1 VPSWRSARPIG
12 LTTRSSNGAS
22 CDNRDV
28 TDELTPRQVAEL
40 LGVTPRTVQRWIAT
54 GRLPAARV
62 GGRRRVSRSS
72 LSVFSGEGRD
82 APPSAPA
89 GGIRTLLIAN
99 RGEVVGRVARTARR
113 LGIRTVGV
121 QTPGDLAPRGVDA
134 TLPVSSYLDG
144 AALVAAALSA
154 GADAIHPGYGFL
166 AEDPSFAESAQDA
179 GLTWVGPPAGA
190 MAAMADKAAARRRAA
205 SLGIPVVP
213 GYDGDQQDDATLA
226 AEAERVGYPLLI
238 KPTGGG
244 GGKGIHRVA
253 SAAEVVAA
261 LVAARREAQRAFAD
275 DRLMLERYLEG
286 ARHVEIQVL
295 FDRHGHGI
303 HLGERDCSAQRRNQ
317 KIVEEAPAPSVSNG
331 LRGRMAA
338 AALELARS
346 VGYEGAGTVE
356 FLALE
361 DEFFFL
367 EMNTRLQVE
376 HPVTEAVAGRDLVA
390 DQLSIAEG
398 TPLPLDQ
405 GAVRLVG
412 HAIEARVYAEDPA
425 AGFLP
430 ATGRIV
436 RLQWPDGVGIRV
448 DTGVAEGDAVTDRY
462 DPMLAKIIASGRNRA
477 EALGRLRDA
486 LGGTLILGVR
496 TNLRFLRWL
505 LRQEVVSAAEVRTD
519 TVGALTPPAAPSL
532 DEGTLRAAAD
542 QLLADGPFGEG
553 VWGGGWRANAPAA
566 VRIRVA
572 DEERRIELLP
582 LPDGSQPP
590 ELAVAGGVAYVD
602 VDGQSEELRLAM
614 PASVEE
620 AVRHAASAEGR
631 ASLVA
636 PMPGRVIAVRAA
648 EGETV
653 GEHAALVV
661 IEAMKMEH
669 AVATPIAGRVSRVLV
684 REGQQ
689 VQRGDLLA
697 EVSA

>member
-1 VPSWRSARPIG
+1 
-12 LTTRSSNGAS
+12 
-22 CDNRDV
+22 V

-54 GRLPAARV
+54 GRLPALRV

-72 LSVFSGEGRD
+72 LSAFAGEGPD
-82 APPSAPA
+82 APLSAPA
-89 GGIRTLLIAN
+89 GRIRTLLIAN
-99 RGEVVGRVARTARR
+99 RGEVVARVARTARR
-113 LGIRTVGV
+113 LGIRTAGV
-121 QTPGDLAPRGVDA
+121 QAPDDRVPRGVDA
-134 TLPVSSYLDG
+134 TLAVGSYLDG
-144 AALVAAALSA
+144 AALIAAALSA
-154 GADAIHPGYGFL
+154 AADAVHPGYGFL
-166 AEDPSFAESAQDA
+166 AEDPSFAEAVKRA
-179 GLTWVGPPAGA
+179 GLIWVGPPAGA

-226 AEAERVGYPLLI
+226 AEAKRVGYPLLI

-253 SAAEVVAA
+253 SAAELVDA

-275 DRLMLERYLEG
+275 DRLMLERYLDG
-286 ARHVEIQVL
+286 ARHIEIQVL

-317 KIVEEAPAPSVSNG
+317 KIVEESPAPSVSDA
-331 LRGRMAA
+331 LRARMAA
-338 AALELARS
+338 AALQLAGS

-356 FLALE
+356 FLALD

-390 DQLSIAEG
+390 DQLSVAEG
-398 TPLPLDQ
+398 TPLPLQQD
-405 GAVRLVG
+405 AVRLAG
-412 HAIEARVYAEDPA
+412 HAIEARVYAEDPET
-425 AGFLP
+425 GFLP

-436 RLQWPDGVGIRV
+436 RLRWPEGVGVRV

-477 EALGRLRDA
+477 EALSRLRDA
-486 LGGTLILGVR
+486 LGATLILGVR

-505 LRQEVVSAAEVRTD
+505 IRQEVVSAGEVRTD
-519 TVGALTPPAAPSL
+519 TVGELTPPAGPGL
-532 DEGTLRAAAD
+532 DEVTLRAAAD
-542 QLLADGPFGEG
+542 VLLAQGPFGEG

-566 VRIRVA
+566 VRIRVG

-582 LPDGSQPP
+582 LQDGSKPP
-590 ELAVAGGVAYVD
+590 AIAVAGGVAYVD
-602 VDGQSEELRLAM
+602 ADGQSEEVRLAI

-636 PMPGRVIAVRAA
+636 PMPGRVIAVRVA
-648 EGETV
+648 EGQTV
-653 GEHAALVV
+653 SEHAALVV

>member
-1 VPSWRSARPIG
+1 
-12 LTTRSSNGAS
+12 
-22 CDNRDV
+22 
-28 TDELTPRQVAEL
+28 
-40 LGVTPRTVQRWIAT
+40 
-54 GRLPAARV
+54 
-62 GGRRRVSRSS
+62 VSRSS
-72 LSVFSGEGRD
+72 LSAFGSEGPN
-82 APPSAPA
+82 APRSAPA
-89 GGIRTLLIAN
+89 GRIRTLLIAN
-99 RGEVVGRVARTARR
+99 RGEVVGRVARTARA
-113 LGIRTVGV
+113 LGIRTIGI
-121 QTPGDLAPRGVDA
+121 QAPEDLPPRGVDA
-134 TLPVSSYLDG
+134 SLMVRSYLDG
-144 AALVAAALSA
+144 KALIVAAVRV
-154 GADAIHPGYGFL
+154 GADAVHPGYGFL
-166 AEDPSFAESAQDA
+166 AEDPAFAEAVKDA
-179 GLTWVGPPAGA
+179 GLIWVGPPAGA

-226 AEAERVGYPLLI
+226 AEADRIGYPLLI

-244 GGKGIHRVA
+244 GGKGIHRLA
-253 SAAEVVAA
+253 SAAELMDA

-275 DRLMLERYLEG
+275 DRLMLERYLAG
-286 ARHVEIQVL
+286 ARHIEIQVL

-317 KIVEEAPAPSVSNG
+317 KIVEESPAPSVSSG

-338 AALELARS
+338 AAVQLARD

-356 FLALE
+356 FLAL
-361 DEFFFL
+361 DDAFFFL

-390 DQLSIAEG
+390 DQLAVAEG
-398 TPLPLDQ
+398 TPLPLEQ
-405 GAVRLVG
+405 GAVRIGG
-412 HAIEARVYAEDPA
+412 HAVEARVYAEDPE

-436 RLQWPDGVGIRV
+436 RLQWPEGAGVRV
-448 DTGVAEGDAVTDRY
+448 DTGVAEGDDVTDRY

-477 EALGRLRDA
+477 EALSRLRDA
-486 LGGTLILGVR
+486 LGGTLILGLR
-496 TNLRFLRWL
+496 TNVRFLRWL
-505 LRQEVVSAAEVRTD
+505 LRQEVVAAGEVRTD
-519 TVGALTPPAAPSL
+519 TVGGLTPPHAPGL

-542 QLLADGPFGEG
+542 LLLADGPFGGG
-553 VWGGGWRANAPAA
+553 VWGGGWRTNAPAV
-566 VRIRVA
+566 VRIRVG
-572 DEERRIELLP
+572 DGERRIDLLP
-582 LPDGSQPP
+582 LQDGS
-590 ELAVAGGVAYVD
+590 ELPAIAVAGGVAYID
-602 VDGQSEELRLAM
+602 VDGQSEEVRLAM

-648 EGETV
+648 EGQTV
-653 GEHAALVV
+653 SEHAALVV

>member
-1 VPSWRSARPIG
+1 
-12 LTTRSSNGAS
+12 
-22 CDNRDV
+22 V
-28 TDELTPRQVAEL
+28 TDELTPRQVAGL

-54 GRLPAARV
+54 GRLPATRV

-72 LSVFSGEGRD
+72 LSAFAGEGLD
-82 APPSAPA
+82 APLPAPA
-89 GGIRTLLIAN
+89 GRIQTLLIAN
-99 RGEVVGRVARTARR
+99 RGEVVGRVARTARA
-113 LGIRTVGV
+113 LGIRTIGV
-121 QTPGDLAPRGVDA
+121 QAPDDLPPRGVDA
-134 TLPVSSYLDG
+134 SLMVSSYLDG
-144 AALVAAALSA
+144 KALIAAALRV
-154 GADAIHPGYGFL
+154 GADAVHPGYGFL
-166 AEDPSFAESAQDA
+166 AEDPAFAEAVQDA
-179 GLTWVGPPAGA
+179 GLIWVGPPAGA

-205 SLGIPVVP
+205 SLGIPIVP
-213 GYDGDQQDDATLA
+213 GYDGDRQDDATLT
-226 AEAERVGYPLLI
+226 AEAEQVGYPLLI

-253 SAAEVVAA
+253 SAAELVDAV
-261 LVAARREAQRAFAD
+261 VAARREAQRAFAD
-275 DRLMLERYLEG
+275 DRLMLERYLAG
-286 ARHVEIQVL
+286 ARHIEIQVL
-295 FDRHGHGI
+295 FDRRGHGI

-317 KIVEEAPAPSVSNG
+317 KIVEESPAPSVSNG

-338 AALELARS
+338 AALQLARG

-356 FLALE
+356 FLALD

-376 HPVTEAVAGRDLVA
+376 HPVTEAIAGRDLVA
-390 DQLSIAEG
+390 DQLSVAEG
-398 TPLPLDQ
+398 TPLPLEQ
-405 GAVRLVG
+405 GAVRLGG
-412 HAIEARVYAEDPA
+412 HAIEARVYAEDPE

-436 RLQWPDGVGIRV
+436 TLRWPEGTGIRV
-448 DTGVAEGDAVTDRY
+448 DTGLAQGDAVTDRY

-477 EALGRLRDA
+477 EALSRLRDA
-486 LGGTLILGVR
+486 LGATLILGVR

-505 LRQEVVSAAEVRTD
+505 LQQEAVSAGAVRTD
-519 TVGALTPPAAPSL
+519 TVGELTPPVAPGL

-542 QLLADGPFGEG
+542 RLLAEGPFGEG
-553 VWGGGWRANAPAA
+553 IWGGGWRANAPAA
-566 VRIRVA
+566 VRIRVG

-582 LPDGSQPP
+582 LPDGSGLPAI
-590 ELAVAGGVAYVD
+590 AVAGGVAYID
-602 VDGQSEELRLAM
+602 VDGQSEEVRLAM

-648 EGETV
+648 EGQTV
-653 GEHAALVV
+653 SEHAALVV